1 MAVAVVTL
9 PAESE
14 QERLFELLH
23 RIGDGRRAVAEKR
36 IDFSELH
43 ENVTELEGLI
53 SRLDQSHASA
63 SSVLAGLTPE
73 TIAALND
80 TYRFWET
87 RFESRFAHRLID
99 GEETLSDYP
108 FYEKFDELVRREI
121 ALLEGA
127 RPRKMLFIGSG
138 PLPISAIVMHLQ
150 TGVPV
155 DCVALDSSVVP
166 VSRQVVENCGFG
178 SLVRV
183 QGSADADYD
192 VSDYDL
198 VVVGLLARRKKAI
211 LTKLRKRCRPGCE
224 ILCRTSHGLRQLI
237 YESASER
244 DLRGFHIKKQQ
255 VAEGEQTISTLWLEP
270 AEHAAADV
278 RLEWLRGVDPEMGA
292 KILRLMNRTLEEET
306 TIGFPGPIDEETGR
320 GLMRQLGADV
330 ETGHRHVL
338 VAEKDGGIVGQ
349 LILTPNSSPNHQH
362 IVELTRGTIHPSF
375 RGGGLSL
382 RAFQEVARKCD
393 ELGREVICLDVRA
406 GTMAAMWWQHFGFK
420 PYGLLTDY
428 SRVGDKRYQ
437 GLYLTQTNAEL
448 KQRLME
454 LAAAQ
459 GPGFTA

>member
-1 MAVAVVTL
+1 MSVAVVTL

-14 QERLFELLH
+14 QERLSTLLH
-23 RIGDGRRAVAEKR
+23 RIGDGPRAVAEKR
-36 IDFSELH
+36 IGFSDLH
-43 ENVTELEGLI
+43 ENVMELENLVA
-53 SRLDQSHASA
+53 RLDQNHESA
-63 SSVLAGLTPE
+63 STVLGALTPE
-73 TIAALND
+73 MVAGLND
-80 TYRFWET
+80 AYRFWQT
-87 RFESRFAHRLID
+87 RFESEFADRLIR
-99 GEETLSDYP
+99 GEESLSDYP
-108 FYEKFDELVRREI
+108 FYERFDALIRSEI

-127 RPRKMLFIGSG
+127 LPQRILFIGSG
-138 PLPISAIVMHLQ
+138 PLPISAILMHLQ
-150 TGVPV
+150 TGLPV
-155 DCVALDSSVVP
+155 DCVALDASVVP

-178 SLVRV
+178 SLVRI

-192 VSDYDL
+192 VSGYDL
-198 VVVGLLARRKKAI
+198 VVVGLLARRKKAV

-237 YESASER
+237 YESASDR
-244 DLRGFHIKKQQ
+244 DLRGFHIKKQKI
-255 VAEGEQTISTLWLEP
+255 AEGAQPISTCRLEP
-270 AEHAAADV
+270 AEYAAAQV
-278 RLEWLRGVDPEMGA
+278 RLEWLRGVDSEMGT

-306 TIGFPGPIDEETGR
+306 TIGFPGPIDKETGLA
-320 GLMRQLGADV
+320 LMRQLGADV

-338 VAEKDGGIVGQ
+338 VAEKDGAIVGQ
-349 LILTPNSSPNHQH
+349 LILTPNSSPNHRH

-428 SRVGDKRYQ
+428 SRVGDKKYQ

-448 KQRLME
+448 KQRLNE
-454 LAAAQ
+454 LAAAP
-459 GPGFTA
+459 GPAA